1 MLLSLT
7 IHNFILID
15 KTEINFNKGFTVIT
29 GETGSGKS
37 LIIDALLYCL
47 GERLSTDIIRKHTD
61 KGFVES
67 VFSIELIPH
76 IKSALQANNYEVNP
90 LLIIRRE
97 FTTKGTSRCF
107 INDSPATQSFV
118 KVIASSLADFHG
130 QHENQLLLHH
140 ENHLAVLDAIA
151 HLETYI
157 DSYSLLWN
165 QLQQS
170 IFLYQDLIKKELQLL
185 EKKEYSLFQLQEIE
199 DISPEPTELSDLEHQ
214 LSVIQHAA
222 QLYESS
228 HNLYV
233 LLYSSENSA
242 RDSLIKSQV
251 LLQQLSTIDQTF
263 QQYLDECTQAIA
275 SISEIS
281 TFASAY
287 CSSLDFQDNT
297 INRIQERLSLLYRLK
312 KKYGSYDSVFNVWNQ
327 LKEDIR
333 IASHFDDELR
343 IKKEDILRIKTELS
357 VLAIELSEKRNAA
370 ASTIKE
376 SIEHTLQSIG
386 IEHPVFS
393 VQIHQIPSLH
403 HDIDALSISIHNNY
417 VKVKS
422 SGIDIVEFLISTNPG
437 ETPKP
442 LSKAASGG
450 EISRIMLAIKS
461 MMAHIDKI
469 PVIVFDEIDTGVS
482 GDVADK
488 IGIILEKMGKSLQV
502 ITITHLPQMAS
513 KGKNHLFVYKIDS
526 KEKTTSHIKSL
537 NHEER
542 IDEIA
547 KMLSSGKPTEI
558 ALKNAKELL
567 NA

>member
-15 KTEINFNKGFTVIT
+15 KIEINFNKGFTVIT

-157 DSYSLLWN
+157 DRYYLLWN

-170 IFLYQDLIKKELQLL
+170 IFSYQDLIKQELQLL
-185 EKKEYSLFQLQEIE
+185 EKKEYSLFQLHEIE

-228 HNLYV
+228 
-233 LLYSSENSA
+233 
-242 RDSLIKSQV
+242 
-251 LLQQLSTIDQTF
+251 
-263 QQYLDECTQAIA
+263 
-275 SISEIS
+275 
-281 TFASAY
+281 
-287 CSSLDFQDNT
+287 
-297 INRIQERLSLLYRLK
+297 
-312 KKYGSYDSVFNVWNQ
+312 
-327 LKEDIR
+327 
-333 IASHFDDELR
+333 
-343 IKKEDILRIKTELS
+343 
-357 VLAIELSEKRNAA
+357 
-370 ASTIKE
+370 
-376 SIEHTLQSIG
+376 
-386 IEHPVFS
+386 
-393 VQIHQIPSLH
+393 
-403 HDIDALSISIHNNY
+403 
-417 VKVKS
+417 
-422 SGIDIVEFLISTNPG
+422 
-437 ETPKP
+437 
-442 LSKAASGG
+442 
-450 EISRIMLAIKS
+450 
-461 MMAHIDKI
+461 
-469 PVIVFDEIDTGVS
+469 
-482 GDVADK
+482 
-488 IGIILEKMGKSLQV
+488 
-502 ITITHLPQMAS
+502 
-513 KGKNHLFVYKIDS
+513 
-526 KEKTTSHIKSL
+526 
-537 NHEER
+537 
-542 IDEIA
+542 
-547 KMLSSGKPTEI
+547 
-558 ALKNAKELL
+558 
-567 NA
+567 